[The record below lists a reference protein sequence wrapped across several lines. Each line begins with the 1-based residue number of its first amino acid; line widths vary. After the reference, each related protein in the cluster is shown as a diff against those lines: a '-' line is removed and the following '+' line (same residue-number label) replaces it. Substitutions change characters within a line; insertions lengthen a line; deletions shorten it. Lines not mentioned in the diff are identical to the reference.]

1 MILCKLIWM
10 YIIIIIPSLENALD
24 FRWGEDA
31 EQKQE
36 DQIWNRGLK
45 IIETQWDNK
54 VAATITENDVWLL
67 WYW

>member
-36 DQIWNRGLK
+36 NQIWNRGLK
-45 IIETQWDNK
+45 IIET
-54 VAATITENDVWLL
+54 
-67 WYW
+67 

>member
-36 DQIWNRGLK
+36 DQTWNRGLK

>member
-36 DQIWNRGLK
+36 NQIWNRGLK